1 MIEEGIHKKSVVEGL
16 KNHHE
21 KLEML
26 IRINDDMPLTDREFY
41 LFMRERVSKQEL
53 YLPLVH
59 QEENLF
65 KLVLNEASLPLA
77 LEQGQTYNLYVTD
90 YLSTNKEEDE
100 DELEDSAYDS
110 DSEEEEEEVKEAD
123 IKTDIESEEKT
134 SNYKRRLK
142 MEIEKPEL
150 TFLENKDAMLC
161 IIPYRTDKGNAS
173 LKIKRELKVVKF
185 NHIELN
191 KGCMLSLSGYAG
203 VLSAE
208 HPYEIKEAKLLL
220 KKNGEEP
227 IEHRFPVNITH
238 IKDEVIEY
246 RDDQHVPQLYQ
257 FLAEVPLEELTYSL
271 NKRFVYRFYLEFICD
286 VNGAEETL
294 TTTSLVLGDRSN
306 KLKGLVQIH
315 KRNDVPIR
323 YEVYRKKKRQTLG
336 IRINDYTM
344 KTRAKYYVKSK
355 WKKFKKKISKIKKV
369 RNRLVTRTFK
379 TTFKLASKLSVKK
392 KTVVFESFNGKQ
404 FSCNPRGIY
413 EYMKEHHPEYTL
425 IWSVKKGHEA
435 PFKEKGIYYINRLS
449 LKWIFAMARAEYWV
463 VNSRLPLWVPKPD
476 HTTYLQT
483 WHGTPL
489 KRLAMDMDE
498 VHMPGTNTKKYK
510 KNFTKEASNWDY
522 LISPNAY
529 STEIFT
535 RAFQFQKTMIESG
548 YPRND
553 FLHNQNNEETMRALK
568 QKMNLPLDKKL
579 ILYAPTWRDDQFY
592 KKGQYKFDLDLDL
605 HEMRA
610 AIGDEYIIILR
621 MHYLVAENFDLG
633 PYEGFAYDFSH
644 YEDIRDLYMISDLL
658 ITDYSSVFFDYANLK
673 RPMLFYV
680 PDIETYRD
688 KLRGF
693 YFDFEQ
699 EAPGPLVKETASVI
713 DWIRE
718 TEQPTFTLPES
729 FAPFYEKFCY
739 LESGESSKRVVEVVF
754 NSQRF

>member
-1 MIEEGIHKKSVVEGL
+1 MIEETVQKKSVVESL
-16 KNHHE
+16 RNHDQQ
-21 KLEML
+21 LEIVL
-26 IRINDDMPLTDREFY
+26 RIDDERPLEDRIFY
-41 LFMRERVSKQEL
+41 LQMRERVSKQEV
-53 YLPLVH
+53 YLPLEH
-59 QEENLF
+59 LDENRF
-65 KLVLNEASLPLA
+65 KTVLHEGSFSNKM
-77 LEQGQTYNLYVTD
+77 EQGQTYNLYVTD
-90 YLSTNKEEDE
+90 FSEMTDQNESEDETEDSSYDSDGEDEEIELGEEEEQVIDE
-100 DELEDSAYDS
+100 DETAYY
-110 DSEEEEEEVKEAD
+110 KCRL
-123 IKTDIESEEKT
+123 KLDIET
-134 SNYKRRLK
+134 
-142 MEIEKPEL
+142 PEL
-150 TFLENKDAMLC
+150 SFIENKDTLLLAV
-161 IIPYRTDKGNAS
+161 PYRTDKGNIS
-173 LKIKRELKVVKF
+173 IKVKREMKITKIK
-185 NHIELN
+185 HISLDKN
-191 KGCMLSLSGYAG
+191 NTLSIDGYCG
-203 VLSAE
+203 VISAE
-208 HPYEIKEAKLLL
+208 HAYRMKNAQLLV
-220 KKNGEEP
+220 KMNSEP
-227 IEHRFPVNITH
+227 VIEHRFSVNLEPKHEIDRVRTDGV
-238 IKDEVIEY
+238 KPEVY
-246 RDDQHVPQLYQ
+246 PFKV
-257 FLAEVPLEELTYSL
+257 EVPLDSLTYSTD
-271 NKRFVYRFYLEFICD
+271 KRYIYRMYVEFICE
-286 VNGAEETL
+286 VNGVEETL
-294 TTTSLVLGDRSN
+294 TTPSLVLGDRS
-306 KLKGLVQIH
+306 KQLKGLVQIQQ
-315 KRNDVPIR
+315 KNEIPFR
-323 YEVYRKKKRQTLG
+323 YEVYRNKKRQTLG
-336 IRINDYTM
+336 IRMNDYTM
-344 KTRAKYYVKSK
+344 KTRAKYYVKGK
-355 WKKFKKKISKIKKV
+355 WKKFKKQVGKIKKV
-369 RNRLVTRTFK
+369 RNRLVTRTFQ

-413 EYMKEHHPEYTL
+413 EYMKENHPDYTL

-435 PFKEKGIYYINRLS
+435 PLKERDIYYINRLS

-535 RAFQFQKTMIESG
+535 RAFQFEKTMIESG

-553 FLHNQNNEETMRALK
+553 FLHNGNNEETMKALK

-605 HEMRA
+605 HELRA
-610 AIGDEYIIILR
+610 SIGDEYIIILR

-699 EAPGPLVKETASVI
+699 EAPGPLVKDTASVI
-713 DWIRE
+713 DWVRE
-718 TEQPTFTLPES
+718 TEQPNFTLPAS
-729 FAPFYEKFCY
+729 FAPFYDKFCY

-754 NSQRF
+754 E

>member
-1 MIEEGIHKKSVVEGL
+1 MIEEVIQKKSVVEGL
-16 KNHHE
+16 KNHQE
-21 KLEML
+21 NLEML
-26 IRINDDMPLTDREFY
+26 VRIHDDMPLTDREFY
-41 LFMRERVSKQEL
+41 LFMRERVSKQEIF
-53 YLPLVH
+53 LPLVH

-65 KLVLNEASLPLA
+65 KLVLSEASFPLS

-90 YLSTNKEEDE
+90 YLNTNEEEDE

-110 DSEEEEEEVKEAD
+110 DLEEEDEESKETE
-123 IKTDIESEEKT
+123 ISSVPESEEKT
-134 SNYKRRLK
+134 PYYKRRLK
-142 MEIEKPEL
+142 MGIETPEL
-150 TFLENKDAMLC
+150 AFLENEEAMLYV
-161 IIPYRTDKGNAS
+161 IPYRTDKGNVS
-173 LKIKRELKVVKF
+173 FKIKRELKVVKF
-185 NHIELN
+185 NQIEL
-191 KGCMLSLSGYAG
+191 KDSCTLSLSGYAG

-208 HPYEIKEAKLLL
+208 HPYRIKEVKLLL
-220 KKNGEEP
+220 KKNGDEP
-227 IEHRFPVNITH
+227 VEHRFPVDIQH
-238 IKDEVIEY
+238 KKDEVVQY
-246 RDDQHVPQLYQ
+246 RDDGQVPQLYQ
-257 FLAEVPLEELTYSL
+257 FFAEVPLEELTYSL
-271 NKRFVYRFYLEFICD
+271 HERFIYRFYLEFHCE
-286 VNGAEETL
+286 VNGVEETL
-294 TTTSLVLGDRSN
+294 TTSSLVLGDRSN

-344 KTRAKYYVKSK
+344 KTRAKYYLKSK
-355 WKKFKKKISKIKKV
+355 WKRFKKQIGKIKKV

-379 TTFKLASKLSVKK
+379 TTFMLASKLSVKK

-404 FSCNPRGIY
+404 FSCNPRAIY
-413 EYMKEHHPEYTL
+413 EYMKENHPEYTL

-435 PFKEKGIYYINRLS
+435 PFREKGIYYINRLS

-463 VNSRLPLWVPKPD
+463 VNSRLPLWVPKPP

-553 FLHNQNNEETMRALK
+553 FLHNENNEETMRTLK
-568 QKMNLPLDKKL
+568 QKMNLPLNKKL

-592 KKGQYKFDLDLDL
+592 KKGEYKFDLDLDL
-605 HEMRA
+605 HELRA
-610 AIGDEYIIILR
+610 SIGDEYIIILR
-621 MHYLVAENFDLG
+621 MHYLVAENFDLS

-699 EAPGPLVKETASVI
+699 EAPGPLVKDTASVV
-713 DWIRE
+713 DWVRE
-718 TEQPTFTLPES
+718 TEKADFTLPDS
-729 FAPFYEKFCY
+729 FAPFYDKFCY

-754 NSQRF
+754 ESTN

>member
-26 IRINDDMPLTDREFY
+26 IRIDDDMPLTDREFY

-53 YLPLVH
+53 FLPLVH
-59 QEENLF
+59 QEDNLF
-65 KLVLNEASLPLA
+65 KLVLSEPSLPLA

-90 YLSTNKEEDE
+90 YLSANKEEDE

-110 DSEEEEEEVKEAD
+110 DSEEEEEELKE
-123 IKTDIESEEKT
+123 TDHAEVEEKT
-134 SNYKRRLK
+134 PYYKRRLK

-150 TFLENKDAMLC
+150 TYLENKDAMLYV
-161 IIPYRTDKGNAS
+161 IPYRTDKGNAS
-173 LKIKRELKVVKF
+173 FKIKRELKVVKF

-191 KGCMLSLSGYAG
+191 KECTLSLSGYAG

-208 HPYEIKEAKLLL
+208 HPYEIKEVKLLV
-220 KKNGEEP
+220 KRNGEEP
-227 IEHRFPVNITH
+227 IEHRFPVNMTP
-238 IKDEVIEY
+238 IKEGVVKY
-246 RDDQHVPQLYQ
+246 RDDQQVPQLYQ

-271 NKRFVYRFYLEFICD
+271 NKRFVYRFYFEFICD
-286 VNGAEETL
+286 VGGVEETL

-355 WKKFKKKISKIKKV
+355 WKKFKKQIGKIKKV

-379 TTFKLASKLSVKK
+379 TTFQLASKLSVKK
-392 KTVVFESFNGKQ
+392 KTVMFESFNGKQ

-413 EYMKEHHPEYTL
+413 EYMKENHPEYTL

-435 PFKEKGIYYINRLS
+435 PFKEKDIYYINRLS

-463 VNSRLPLWVPKPD
+463 VNSRLPLWIPKPE

-510 KNFTKEASNWDY
+510 KNFT
-522 LISPNAY
+522 
-529 STEIFT
+529 
-535 RAFQFQKTMIESG
+535 
-548 YPRND
+548 
-553 FLHNQNNEETMRALK
+553 
-568 QKMNLPLDKKL
+568 
-579 ILYAPTWRDDQFY
+579 
-592 KKGQYKFDLDLDL
+592 
-605 HEMRA
+605 
-610 AIGDEYIIILR
+610 
-621 MHYLVAENFDLG
+621 
-633 PYEGFAYDFSH
+633 
-644 YEDIRDLYMISDLL
+644 
-658 ITDYSSVFFDYANLK
+658 
-673 RPMLFYV
+673 
-680 PDIETYRD
+680 
-688 KLRGF
+688 
-693 YFDFEQ
+693 
-699 EAPGPLVKETASVI
+699 
-713 DWIRE
+713 
-718 TEQPTFTLPES
+718 
-729 FAPFYEKFCY
+729 
-739 LESGESSKRVVEVVF
+739 
-754 NSQRF
+754 

>member
-1 MIEEGIHKKSVVEGL
+1 MIEEGIQKKSVVEGL

-26 IRINDDMPLTDREFY
+26 IRIDDDMPLTDREFY

-53 YLPLVH
+53 FLPLVH
-59 QEENLF
+59 QEDNLF
-65 KLVLNEASLPLA
+65 KLVLSESTLPLA

-90 YLSTNKEEDE
+90 YLSANKEEDE

-110 DSEEEEEEVKEAD
+110 DSEEEEEELKE
-123 IKTDIESEEKT
+123 TDHAKVEEK
-134 SNYKRRLK
+134 SPYYKRRLK

-150 TFLENKDAMLC
+150 TFLENKGAMLNV
-161 IIPYRTDKGNAS
+161 IPYRTDKGNAS
-173 LKIKRELKVVKF
+173 FKIKRELKVVKF

-191 KGCMLSLSGYAG
+191 KDCTLSLSGYAG
-203 VLSAE
+203 ILSAE
-208 HPYEIKEAKLLL
+208 HPYEIKEVKLLV
-220 KKNGEEP
+220 KRNGEEP
-227 IEHRFPVNITH
+227 IEHRFPVNMTP
-238 IKDEVIEY
+238 IKEEVVKY
-246 RDDQHVPQLYQ
+246 RDDQQVPQLYQ

-271 NKRFVYRFYLEFICD
+271 NNRLVYRFYFEFICD
-286 VNGAEETL
+286 VGGVEETL

-355 WKKFKKKISKIKKV
+355 WKKFKKQIGKIKKV
-369 RNRLVTRTFK
+369 RNRLVTRTFQ

-413 EYMKEHHPEYTL
+413 EYMKENHPEYTL

-435 PFKEKGIYYINRLS
+435 PFKEKDIYYINRLS

-535 RAFQFQKTMIESG
+535 RAFQFEKTMIESG

-605 HEMRA
+605 HELRA
-610 AIGDEYIIILR
+610 SIGDDYIIILR

-713 DWIRE
+713 DWVRE
-718 TEQPTFTLPES
+718 TEQPTFSLPAS

-739 LESGESSKRVVEVVF
+739 LESGESSKRVVETVLKY
-754 NSQRF
+754 

>member
-1 MIEEGIHKKSVVEGL
+1 MIEETIQQQCKVESL
-16 KNHHE
+16 QKHHE
-21 KLEML
+21 EIELLISIEDQASLEGKEFFLL
-26 IRINDDMPLTDREFY
+26 IK
-41 LFMRERVSKQEL
+41 ERKSQYGK
-53 YLPLVH
+53 YLPLVYLS
-59 QEENLF
+59 ENLY
-65 KLVLNEASLPLA
+65 KVTLSEVSLQMPC
-77 LEQGQTYNLYVTD
+77 EQGQTYNLYVTD
-90 YLSTNKEEDE
+90 FDEQKLVELDSSSALMNAAQPEENNHFMKR
-100 DELEDSAYDS
+100 LA
-110 DSEEEEEEVKEAD
+110 
-123 IKTDIESEEKT
+123 
-134 SNYKRRLK
+134 SNID
-142 MEIEKPEL
+142 MPEMSHL
-150 TFLENKDAMLC
+150 VNHQSMLM
-161 IIPYRTDKGNAS
+161 IIPYCTDKGNLS
-173 LKIKRELKVVKF
+173 IKVKREMKIVRFKDINLKDSR
-185 NHIELN
+185 ELI
-191 KGCMLSLSGYAG
+191 LSGYTG

-208 HPYEIKEAKLLL
+208 KPYKVKRVQLLIKQNK
-220 KKNGEEP
+220 EP
-227 IEHRFPVNITH
+227 DHEYRFPVSIRKKGLEIEKQKH
-238 IKDEVIEY
+238 QSYPELYLFESKFSLDE
-246 RDDQHVPQLYQ
+246 
-257 FLAEVPLEELTYSL
+257 LEFSL
-271 NKRFVYRFYLEFICD
+271 KERFVYRFYFEFICET
-286 VNGAEETL
+286 NGVEETL
-294 TTTSLVLGDRSN
+294 TTIALRLGDRSN

-315 KRNDVPIR
+315 KQNDVPIR
-323 YEVYRKKKRQTLG
+323 YEVYKKKKRQTLG

-344 KTRAKYYVKSK
+344 KTRAKYYVKNK
-355 WKKFKKKISKIKKV
+355 WKKFKKQIGKIKKV
-369 RNRLVTRTFK
+369 RNRLVTRTFQ

-392 KTVVFESFNGKQ
+392 KTIVFESFNGKQ

-413 EYMKEHHPEYTL
+413 EYMKENHPEYTL

-449 LKWIFAMARAEYWV
+449 VKWIFAMARAEYWV

-605 HEMRA
+605 HELRA

-713 DWIRE
+713 DWVRE
-718 TEQPTFTLPES
+718 TEQPSFTLPAS
-729 FAPFYEKFCY
+729 FAPFYDKFCY
-739 LESGESSKRVVEVVF
+739 LESGESSKRVVEIVF
-754 NSQRF
+754 E

>member
-1 MIEEGIHKKSVVEGL
+1 MIEETVQKKSVVESL
-16 KNHHE
+16 KNHHQQ
-21 KLEML
+21 LEIVL
-26 IRINDDMPLTDREFY
+26 KIDDDRPLEGRIFY
-41 LFMRERVSKQEL
+41 LLMRERFSKQEV
-53 YLPLVH
+53 YLPLEH
-59 QEENLF
+59 LAENRF
-65 KLVLNEASLPLA
+65 KIVLHEDSFSNKM
-77 LEQGQTYNLYVTD
+77 EQGQTYNLYVTD
-90 YLSTNKEEDE
+90 FSQMIDSSESEDE
-100 DELEDSAYDS
+100 TEDSSYDS
-110 DSEEEEEEVKEAD
+110 DGEDEEAELEEEEGQFIDED
-123 IKTDIESEEKT
+123 D
-134 SNYKRRLK
+134 NPYYKRRLK
-142 MEIEKPEL
+142 LDVETPEVCFIENQNAL
-150 TFLENKDAMLC
+150 LLA
-161 IIPYRTDKGNAS
+161 IPYRTDKGNAS
-173 LKIKRELKVVKF
+173 IKVKREMKITKMKQISLDET
-185 NHIELN
+185 NILTLN
-191 KGCMLSLSGYAG
+191 GYCG
-203 VLSAE
+203 VISAE
-208 HPYEIKEAKLLL
+208 HSYRIKRIQILVKRNSAPEM
-220 KKNGEEP
+220 
-227 IEHRFPVNITH
+227 EHRFPVNFQQKSEI
-238 IKDEVIEY
+238 DYY
-246 RDDQHVPQLYQ
+246 RTDGEMPEIYPFKV
-257 FLAEVPLEELTYSL
+257 EVPLGALTYSTD
-271 NKRFVYRFYLEFICD
+271 KRYIYRMYFEFICE
-286 VNGAEETL
+286 VNGVEETL
-294 TTTSLVLGDRSN
+294 TTPSLVLGDRSN
-306 KLKGLVQIH
+306 QLKGLVQIQ
-315 KRNDVPIR
+315 KKNDIPIR

-336 IRINDYTM
+336 IRINDYTI

-355 WKKFKKKISKIKKV
+355 WKKFKKKIGKIKKV
-369 RNRLVTRTFK
+369 RNQLVTRTFK

-404 FSCNPRGIY
+404 FSCNPRAIY
-413 EYMKEHHPEYTL
+413 EYMKENHPEYTL

-435 PFKEKGIYYINRLS
+435 PFKEKDIYYINRLS
-449 LKWIFAMARAEYWV
+449 FKWIFAMARAEYWV

-535 RAFQFQKTMIESG
+535 RAFQFQKTMVESG

-568 QKMNLPLDKKL
+568 QKMNLPLYKKL

-605 HEMRA
+605 HELRA
-610 AIGDEYIIILR
+610 SIGDDYIIILR

-713 DWIRE
+713 DWVRE
-718 TEQPTFTLPES
+718 TEQPTFALPAS

-754 NSQRF
+754 SEK

>member
-1 MIEEGIHKKSVVEGL
+1 MIEETVQKKSVVESIRNHDQQLEIIL
-16 KNHHE
+16 KIDDD
-21 KLEML
+21 KPLE
-26 IRINDDMPLTDREFY
+26 DRVFY
-41 LFMRERVSKQEL
+41 LLMRERVSKQEVF
-53 YLPLVH
+53 LPLEHVEDNH
-59 QEENLF
+59 F
-65 KLVLNEASLPLA
+65 KVMIKESSFSNKM
-77 LEQGQTYNLYVTD
+77 EQGQTYNLYVTD
-90 YLSTNKEEDE
+90 FTQSTDSSESEDE
-100 DELEDSAYDS
+100 TEDSSYDS
-110 DSEEEEEEVKEAD
+110 DGEDEEIELEEEGQVIGEDDKLYYKCRVKL
-123 IKTDIESEEKT
+123 DIET
-134 SNYKRRLK
+134 
-142 MEIEKPEL
+142 PEL
-150 TFLENKDAMLC
+150 SFIESKDDMLLAV
-161 IIPYRTDKGNAS
+161 PYRTDKGNAS
-173 LKIKRELKVVKF
+173 IKVKREMKITKMKQVS
-185 NHIELN
+185 LN
-191 KGCMLSLSGYAG
+191 ETNTLTLNGYGG
-203 VLSAE
+203 VISAE
-208 HPYEIKEAKLLL
+208 HPYRIKSMQILVKM
-220 KKNGEEP
+220 NGDSE
-227 IEHRFPVNITH
+227 IEHRFPVNLQQT
-238 IKDEVIEY
+238 KDRDRYRTDGGKPEIYPFEV
-246 RDDQHVPQLYQ
+246 
-257 FLAEVPLEELTYSL
+257 EVPLGALTYSTD
-271 NKRFVYRFYLEFICD
+271 KRYIYRMYFEFICD
-286 VNGAEETL
+286 VNGVEETL
-294 TTTSLVLGDRSN
+294 TTPSLVLGDRSN
-306 KLKGLVQIH
+306 PLKGLIQIQ
-315 KRNDVPIR
+315 KKNDIPFR

-344 KTRAKYYVKSK
+344 KTRAKYYVKGK
-355 WKKFKKKISKIKKV
+355 WKKLKKQIGKIKKA
-369 RNRLVTRTFK
+369 RNRLVTKTFK
-379 TTFKLASKLSVKK
+379 TTFQLASKLSVKK
-392 KTVVFESFNGKQ
+392 KTVIFESFNGKQ

-413 EYMKEHHPEYTL
+413 EYLKENHPEYTL

-435 PFKEKGIYYINRLS
+435 PFVEKDIYYINRLS

-535 RAFQFQKTMIESG
+535 RAFQFEKTMIESG

-553 FLHNQNNEETMRALK
+553 FLHNENNAESMRALK

-605 HEMRA
+605 HELRA
-610 AIGDEYIIILR
+610 SIGDDYIIILR

-633 PYEGFAYDFSH
+633 PYEGFAYDFSN

-693 YFDFEQ
+693 YFDFEL

-713 DWIRE
+713 DWVRE
-718 TEQPTFTLPES
+718 TEKPNFTLPAS
-729 FAPFYEKFCY
+729 FAPFYDKFCY

-754 NSQRF
+754 E